1 MPAPAGTFPIFPHCH
16 SSDRLPQEHLLFF
29 PITAVVSAPAG
40 ALSIFPLPQQWLLPQ
55 ERYLYFLTAAVVT
68 APSGALSVF
77 PHCRSSVCSRR
88 SVIYIS
94 SLPQQCSLQQEPF
107 PLPAPPLPVTQPP
120 PLSLPP
126 PTTALSLS
134 PSQQPHATIG
144 IPPQLFSSLPQQC
157 LLQQE
162 PSLYFPTAAAVPAP
176 AGTFSIFPHCLSS
189 DCSRRSTICFSH
201 YRSSVRSRR
210 SSLHFFPLPQQCL
223 LPQELSLYFPT
234 APAVSAPAGALP
246 VFSHCRSSD
255 CSPRS
260 AIYISPLPQQ
270 CPLPQEPFPYFPT
283 AAAVSAPAGAPSI
296 SPHCRSSIRP
306 RRSPS
311 YIPPLPQ
318 QCPLP
323 QELHQYLPTAA
334 AVSTHTSSF
343 PSPRCRSSTL
353 QQKPLLP
360 PRCRSII
367 TSGVQHPISPKP
379 CNFLGGLL
387 ATIWLLSHD
396 KHFLGSFWVRAKCR
410 ARTPLPGRGEYPGL
424 GSDYRARS
432 PLLGQHAKY
441 AYRLFSSLLCKCE
454 LVKWCFINKFREEH
468 ARIINTA
475 NSSSVITSLIQ

>member
-1 MPAPAGTFPIFPHCH
+1 M
-16 SSDRLPQEHLLFF
+16 
-29 PITAVVSAPAG
+29 SAPAG
-40 ALSIFPLPQQWLLPQ
+40 ALSVFPYCRSSVCSRRSAIYISPLPQQCPLPQ
-55 ERYLYFLTAAVVT
+55 EPSQYFSTAAAVPAPAG
-68 APSGALSVF
+68 APSIS

-88 SVIYIS
+88 SAIHVS
-94 SLPQQCSLQQEPF
+94 
-107 PLPAPPLPVTQPP
+107 
-120 PLSLPP
+120 
-126 PTTALSLS
+126 
-134 PSQQPHATIG
+134 
-144 IPPQLFSSLPQQC
+144 
-157 LLQQE
+157 
-162 PSLYFPTAAAVPAP
+162 
-176 AGTFSIFPHCLSS
+176 
-189 DCSRRSTICFSH
+189 
-201 YRSSVRSRR
+201 
-210 SSLHFFPLPQQCL
+210 PLPQQCPL
-223 LPQELSLYFPT
+223 PQEPFRTSPLPQQCPLPQELHQYLPT
-234 APAVSAPAGALP
+234 AATVSAPAGALSMFP
-246 VFSHCRSSD
+246 HCRSSV
-255 CSPRS
+255 CSRRS

-270 CPLPQEPFPYFPT
+270 CPLPQEPFRT
-283 AAAVSAPAGAPSI
+283 S
-296 SPHCRSSIRP
+296 
-306 RRSPS
+306 
-311 YIPPLPQ
+311 PLPQ

-323 QELHQYLPTAA
+323 QEPHQYLPTAA

-343 PSPRCRSSTL
+343 SSPRCRSSTL

-424 GSDYRARS
+424 GNYYRARS

-441 AYRLFSSLLCKCE
+441 AYRLFSSLLSKCE